1 MIQLIAAATVL
12 VVPFAP
18 KGNAPPAAGIGV
30 AESIVDVVVQGKA
43 DNFLTLKQLDAVLR
57 RRDLRLDATELSGMA
72 LELARALGATDV
84 VTGEVWL
91 NDGKWLID
99 ARRLH

>member
-1 MIQLIAAATVL
+1 MTTLIAAATIL

-18 KGNAPPAAGIGV
+18 KGEAPKAAGIGV
-30 AESIVDVVVQGKA
+30 AESLIDAVVQEKT

-57 RRDLRLDATELSGMA
+57 RRDLRLDAADVPAIA
-72 LELARALGATDV
+72 LELGKALGATDV

-91 NDGKWLID
+91 DG
-99 ARRLH
+99 ASG